1 MASFSDLRPCI
12 REEVD
17 RVVELA
23 ERTHSIFGSSSEDDD
38 GPTVAL
44 SKKDTNA
51 LFRDSDDDEPALVK
65 KTVPV
70 PTPRTL
76 LDPQLAAPFFNVR
89 ACARSTDVSTL
100 AFDQAQ
106 PKLH

>member
-12 REEVD
+12 RAEVD
-17 RVVELA
+17 KVVALA
-23 ERTHSIFGSSSEDDD
+23 EQMYDLFGSNSEDED
-38 GPTVAL
+38 GLP
-44 SKKDTNA
+44 DTNVDTNV
-51 LFRDSDDDEPALVK
+51 LFRDTDDDEPALVK
-65 KTVPV
+65 KTMPV